1 MREEDARAFELVRA
15 FEMEDSEATLLTR
28 EDRAQADVVARRVV
42 AGKSNKQASREFLVA
57 RARFAASR
65 LETRHPGI
73 ASLSARSRW
82 PRWVGLVLPVL
93 ALALGLVANEFGQ
106 GKRMD
111 LLAVPLLGTIA
122 WNLIVYLWLPVAAV
136 KEIGRPRQD
145 PLSRAVGWIASA
157 TRRDFDRGT
166 PLHRAA
172 DTFQQRWSK
181 LAAPLAGARI
191 ARTLHFS
198 AALFAAGVIAGI
210 YLRALVVEYR
220 AGWESTFLGP
230 QAVHGLLA
238 TVLGPAIA
246 LTGVDIPTASDFP
259 ALRWSNGD
267 GIIAGPLIHLWTTTL
282 AGAVILPRLALAL
295 WQGLRVARLSR
306 GMPIAGRED
315 FYTRRLL
322 RAVGGEV
329 GRVQVTP
336 YAYTPDHATKSA
348 LTDALTRALGDGA
361 QVTIDPPVAYGEEES
376 WLAAHP
382 LDPGVDYRA
391 LLFSVTATPESENH
405 GAFASGVAKALP
417 PGTVLAAL
425 VDEGPFRTRFERQA
439 GFEERIG
446 GRSAAWRSVLAET
459 GIIPL
464 LLDLSKGETA
474 TLAER
479 LEGGLITDAELRR

>member
-1 MREEDARAFELVRA
+1 MREDDARAFELVRA

-28 EDRAQADVVARRVV
+28 EDRAQADAVARKAA
-42 AGKSNKQASREFLVA
+42 AGKSEKRADREFIVA

-65 LETRHPGI
+65 LKTRHPGI
-73 ASLSARSRW
+73 ADVSVRSRW
-82 PRWVGLVLPVL
+82 PRWVGLALPVL

-136 KEIGRPRQD
+136 KGFGRPRHD
-145 PLSRAVGWIASA
+145 PISRAVGWIAGA
-157 TRRDFDRGT
+157 ARRDFDRGT

-191 ARTLHFS
+191 ARTLHLS

-230 QAVHGLLA
+230 EAVHGLLA
-238 TVLGPAIA
+238 TMLGPAIA
-246 LTGVDIPTASDFP
+246 LTGVDIPPASDFP

-295 WQGLRVARLSR
+295 WQGLRVARLSHA
-306 GMPIAGRED
+306 MPTSGRED

-322 RAVGGEV
+322 RAGRGDL

-336 YAYTPDHATKSA
+336 YAYTPDHSTRSA
-348 LTDALTRALGDGA
+348 LTAALARALGDGA

-382 LDPGVDYRA
+382 PDPGVDYRA
-391 LLFSVTATPESENH
+391 LLFSAAATPENENH
-405 GAFASGVAKALP
+405 GAFASGVAKTLP
-417 PGTVLAAL
+417 AGTMLAAL
-425 VDEGPFRTRFERQA
+425 VDEGPFRSRFERQA

-446 GRSAAWRSVLAET
+446 GRSAAWRSVLAEA
-459 GIIPL
+459 GIVPL
-464 LLDLSKGETA
+464 SLDLSRGETES
-474 TLAER
+474 LAER
-479 LEGGLITDAELRR
+479 LEGGFLLDAELRR